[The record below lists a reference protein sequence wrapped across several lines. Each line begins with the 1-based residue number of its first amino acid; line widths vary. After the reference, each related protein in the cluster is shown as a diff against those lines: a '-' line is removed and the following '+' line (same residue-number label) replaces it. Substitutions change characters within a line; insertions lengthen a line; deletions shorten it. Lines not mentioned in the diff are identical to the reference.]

1 MAVAISAAALGTSVL
16 GCDHPA
22 ARERDRDLSWRL
34 SARVVGRSCPFL
46 AGMDGPTTGG
56 QRGGQPPTAV
66 RDWCGGGTRRRN
78 RMARIFATAS
88 RRVEGALLA
97 ALDDRRGDV
106 VSRSPDPPRGVP
118 LRKKSGSHAR
128 ALSCARPGPD

>member
-16 GCDHPA
+16 GCDRPA
-22 ARERDRDLSWRL
+22 ARERDNHLSWRL
-34 SARVVGRSCPFL
+34 SARVVGRCCPFL
-46 AGMDGPTTGG
+46 AGMDRPTTGG
-56 QRGGQPPTAV
+56 QRGGEPSTAV
-66 RDWCGGGTRRRN
+66 RDWGRGGTRRRN

-106 VSRSPDPPRGVP
+106 VSLPADSARWVPR
-118 LRKKSGSHAR
+118 RQKSGSHAR
-128 ALSCARPGPD
+128 ALFCARPGPD